1 MEDSVP
7 VTVMT
12 DHGEED
18 DVDSVS
24 SVEIKAR
31 PSYNQIK
38 AQTIVFSFYQQKY
51 NKEKM
56 KTCLVPGIGIST
68 EELYFVFYDSE
79 YDVLLESAPLFLCG
93 KGTLVTNRVVF
104 LWLTLNYKL
113 FCSGITA
120 EMKSCP
126 SIHQIFSNTLVH
138 F

>member
-1 MEDSVP
+1 MGNADIIMEDSVP

-12 DHGEED
+12 DHGEDD

-31 PSYNQIK
+31 PSFRPDNQIK

-68 EELYFVFYDSE
+68 ENLYFVFYDSE
-79 YDVLLESAPLFLCG
+79 YDVLLESAPLFLCD

-104 LWLTLNYKL
+104 LW
-113 FCSGITA
+113 F
-120 EMKSCP
+120 
-126 SIHQIFSNTLVH
+126 
-138 F
+138 